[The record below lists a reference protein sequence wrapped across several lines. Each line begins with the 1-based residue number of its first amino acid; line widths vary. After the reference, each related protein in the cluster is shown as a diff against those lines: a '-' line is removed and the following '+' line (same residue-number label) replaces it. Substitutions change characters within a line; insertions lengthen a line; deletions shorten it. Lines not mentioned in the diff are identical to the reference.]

1 MSEDVSEWRATACI
15 LCSENCGLEVKTE
28 GRRITAVRGDP
39 AHPDS
44 QGYLCQKAA
53 RLDHYQSH
61 GDRLDTP
68 LKRRRDGTL
77 EPISWTKA
85 IREIADRMRAIRDL
99 HGGHALAYYGGG
111 GQGNH
116 LGGVYGS
123 ALRAA
128 LGTPYV
134 YTALAQEKTGDF
146 WVNGELFGRQT
157 CHVTT
162 GIPDADY
169 VLFLGTNPWQSHGF
183 PRARKE
189 LKRLSK
195 DPTRTM
201 VVVDPRVTETAK
213 LADVHLQLR
222 PGTDAFL
229 VAAILGV
236 IVQERLQDHAFLA
249 ERTRGSDAVLSA
261 LREIPVDAFCARS
274 GVSVE
279 DVRRV
284 ARGLAA
290 AERATIRAD
299 LGIQQSYHST
309 LNSYLEKLLFLI
321 TGNFGR
327 RGTNNLHTFLLPL
340 IGHSPSP
347 REDPDVETTRVTGM
361 RPIGKLYP
369 PNVLPLEIDTDHPA
383 RVRAVIVDSAN
394 PLVSGADTDAYERA
408 FDRLEL
414 SVTIDVALTETAARS
429 DYVLPAA
436 SQFEKGEAT
445 FFNLGFPDNTFHFR
459 RPLFAPLPGTLP
471 EPEIYR
477 RLLVAMGALPERMPV
492 LEAAA
497 RLHRRAPR
505 TRALPLALGAAF
517 KARPKLAPVA
527 AAVLYQTLGAALPK
541 GTESAAVIWGAAQR
555 YAAKHADAVR
565 HAGIEDR
572 GAGLGE
578 ALFDAILDAEHGLV
592 LSEHP
597 EDGSWSMLRT
607 PDRKIH
613 VAIDPLLSELRAL
626 GDEAAP
632 ADEAYPLSLMA
643 GERRSYNANT
653 IYRDP
658 TWRRTDP
665 DGAARVHPDDARRL
679 GVEDGDRVRVESRK
693 GAVDATVLVDEDLL
707 PGVVSLPHGY
717 GLEHVDADGARVQ
730 TGPRINRLTSTDH
743 CDPLTKTP
751 FHKTVPVRL
760 RVI

>member
-1 MSEDVSEWRATACI
+1 MSEASDWRATACI
-15 LCSENCGLEVKTE
+15 LCSENCGLEVKTS
-28 GRRITAVRGDP
+28 GRRITAVRGDR

-44 QGYLCQKAA
+44 RGYLCQKAA

-61 GDRLDTP
+61 ADRLDAP
-68 LKRRRDGTL
+68 LKRRRDGAF
-77 EPISWTKA
+77 ESISWPKA

-99 HGGHALAYYGGG
+99 HGGHAFAYYGGG

-123 ALRAA
+123 ALRGA

-157 CHVTT
+157 CHVTP
-162 GIPDADY
+162 GVADADY
-169 VLFLGTNPWQSHGF
+169 VVFLGTNPWQSHGF

-189 LKRLSK
+189 LKALSS
-195 DPTRTM
+195 DPARTM
-201 VVVDPRVTETAK
+201 VVIDPRVTETAK

-222 PGTDAFL
+222 PGTDAFC

-236 IVQERLQDHAFLA
+236 IAQEDLHDRGFLA
-249 ERTRGSDAVLSA
+249 ERTRGADAVLSA
-261 LREIPVDAFCARS
+261 LRAVPVEAYCERA
-274 GVSVE
+274 GVSA
-279 DVRRV
+279 DAVREV
-284 ARGLAA
+284 ARGLAT

-321 TGNFGR
+321 TGNFGK

-347 REDPDVETTRVTGM
+347 EDDPDVEVTRVTGM

-394 PLVSGADTDAYERA
+394 PLVSAADTAAYERA

-445 FFNLGFPDNTFHFR
+445 FFNLGFPDNAFHFR
-459 RPLFAPLPGTLP
+459 RPLFAPRPGTLP

-477 RLLVAMGALPERMPV
+477 RLLVAMGALPERMPA

-497 RLHRRAPR
+497 RLHRRRPR
-505 TRALPLALGAAF
+505 TRALPLALAATL
-517 KARPKLAPVA
+517 KARPRLAPMA
-527 AAVLYQTLGAALPK
+527 AAVLYQTLGRALPE
-541 GTESAAVIWGAAQR
+541 GAQSAAVLWGAAQR

-565 HAGIEDR
+565 RAGIEDR

-578 ALFDAILDAEHGLV
+578 ALFDAILDAEHGV
-592 LSEHP
+592 VISEHP

-607 PDRKIH
+607 PDGKISL
-613 VAIDPLLSELRAL
+613 AIAPLLDELRAL
-626 GDEAAP
+626 SDEP
-632 ADEAYPLSLMA
+632 ASTDEAYPLSLMA

-658 TWRRTDP
+658 AWRRTDP
-665 DGAARVHPDDARRL
+665 DGAARVHPADADRL
-679 GVEDGDRVRVESRK
+679 GLTDGDRVRVESK
-693 GAVDATVLVDEDLL
+693 TGAIEATVELDDAML

-717 GLEHVDADGARVQ
+717 GLEHVDAHGERVQ
-730 TGPRINRLTSTDH
+730 TGPRINRLTATDH

-760 RVI
+760 RVV